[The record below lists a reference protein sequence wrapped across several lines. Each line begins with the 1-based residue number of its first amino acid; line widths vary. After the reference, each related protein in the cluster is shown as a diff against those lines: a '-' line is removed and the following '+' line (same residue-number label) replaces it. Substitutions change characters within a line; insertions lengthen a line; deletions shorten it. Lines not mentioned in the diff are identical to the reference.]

1 MKLARRDAQ
10 VQRFMTVPGVGP
22 ITALAF
28 KATIDDPARFARSRS
43 VGAYVGLTSRRHASG
58 EIDWSGRI
66 SKCGDAMLRSYL
78 FEAAGVLLTRV
89 PKMVHREGLGGE
101 ARQAQRA

>member
-28 KATIDDPARFARSRS
+28 KA
-43 VGAYVGLTSRRHASG
+43 
-58 EIDWSGRI
+58 
-66 SKCGDAMLRSYL
+66 SKWPPVR
-78 FEAAGVLLTRV
+78 T
-89 PKMVHREGLGGE
+89 
-101 ARQAQRA
+101 